1 MSLLRVLRPTLPI
14 LIGAS
19 LMLSL
24 GMGLRQSLG
33 IFMQPL
39 THDVGISVS
48 DFTLAIAVQN
58 LAWGFLQPLA
68 GAMTV
73 RYGFRSIMMV
83 GSVLYI
89 AGLALMA
96 GAQGILSVML
106 GAGVLIGMSL
116 ACTAAA
122 IAMSVATR
130 ATPASV
136 RSTVLGIVSAAGS
149 LGTLMAAPL
158 GQILNE
164 NYGWRTALVGFV
176 VLSLALLPA
185 AWFAGKV
192 DKIPLPP
199 RTPDQIA
206 DTSAVVATKIAFG
219 NASFVVMTC
228 AYFVCGMQLV
238 FITTH
243 LPSYLLICGMDPM
256 LSAQTLGVIG
266 GFNVL
271 GSLFFGWAGGR
282 WNKLA
287 LLGGIYFFRSL
298 ALGWYFMLPPTPAT
312 TLVFGAIMGFLWL
325 GVGPLVAGA
334 VAEMFGLQWQAMI
347 QGLAFMSHQL
357 GSFLGAYGGGLI
369 YDSLGSY
376 NMAWRVGV
384 ALGLTAGIIQ
394 IAFALIRPTLSPP
407 RVLQTA

>member
-1 MSLLRVLRPTLPI
+1 MPLLRLLRPTLPI

-24 GMGLRQSLG
+24 SMGLRQSLG
-33 IFMQPL
+33 IFLKPL
-39 THDVGISVS
+39 THDIGISVS

-68 GAMTV
+68 GAFTT
-73 RYGFRSIMMV
+73 RYGFRIIMMV
-83 GSVLYI
+83 GALLYI
-89 AGLALMA
+89 VGLVLMA
-96 GAQGILSVML
+96 SAQGFLSIMI
-106 GAGVLIGMSL
+106 GGGVLIGMSL

-122 IAMSVATR
+122 IAMSVAAR
-130 ATPASV
+130 AVPATV
-136 RSTVLGIVSAAGS
+136 RSTVLGMVSAAGS
-149 LGTLMAAPL
+149 LGALMAAPM
-158 GQILNE
+158 GQILSE
-164 NYGWRTALVGFV
+164 DYGWRTGLAGFV
-176 VLSLALLPA
+176 ILSLALLPA

-192 DKIPLPP
+192 DKIPLPKP
-199 RTPDQIA
+199 AA
-206 DTSAVVATKIAFG
+206 DEIGNTSAGVAVKVAFG
-219 NASFVVMTC
+219 NASFVVMTM

-243 LPSYLLICGMDPM
+243 LPSYLAICGMDPM

-287 LLGGIYFFRSL
+287 LLGGIYVVRSL
-298 ALGWYFMLPPTPAT
+298 ALAWYFMVPPTPAS
-312 TLVFGAIMGFLWL
+312 TLLFGAIMGFLWL

-334 VAEMFGLQWQAMI
+334 VADMFGLKWQAMI

-369 YDSLGSY
+369 YDALGSY
-376 NMAWRVGV
+376 TMAWRIGV
-384 ALGLTAGIIQ
+384 AVGLAAGIVQ
-394 IAFALIRPTLSPP
+394 VAFALVRPSEPP
-407 RVLQTA
+407 MLRTA